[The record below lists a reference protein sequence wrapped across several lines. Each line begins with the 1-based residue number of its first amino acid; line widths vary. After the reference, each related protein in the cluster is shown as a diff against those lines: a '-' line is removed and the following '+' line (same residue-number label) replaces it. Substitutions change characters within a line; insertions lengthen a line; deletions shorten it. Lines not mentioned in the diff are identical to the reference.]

1 MTGEGGWQLAPRLGD
16 REVSRGAAPT
26 PSSGRGERQKPAFL
40 CRLTRLWKMTCYSRR
55 RLAAPCSFHSRRKV
69 PLSFPQRSASLRPP
83 SDGRQAGRWRP
94 WPLAVCAVWLRP
106 ALWAASAL
114 SSSSSS
120 ESGMMFA
127 LTGASGDSHFT
138 AEDAGAERQGGPP
151 REAGQGTQS
160 RAPASSV
167 PLDWLV
173 PSLSGPLF
181 PSLCRGAEERRVLG
195 GHLFHPSLHQPSR
208 RWGN

>member
-1 MTGEGGWQLAPRLGD
+1 MAARPAARGPGGIARSSAHPQLRL
-16 REVSRGAAPT
+16 RR
-26 PSSGRGERQKPAFL
+26 ERQKPAFL

-151 REAGQGTQS
+151 WEAGQGTQS